1 MKKSKLSLGL
11 VTGFVASLAL
21 AGCGDVTK
29 KDNALLTYKGYDGT
43 TYDIVTEKMYQ
54 EYRKDSKVISTFYDK
69 VLEVL
74 IRDLFNSG
82 YSGTKSYATI
92 EALAKEDVKAA
103 KAKATE
109 NAKTNNTS
117 YDKEWDSILSGEG
130 VEDEK
135 ELLQKY
141 IYNQEKEVLEDDI
154 YASLNKN
161 DALKTK
167 WINTTLPYHI
177 RHILAKVDSGAS
189 DYTRGTISSTQAKAI
204 SDAGLALGLGND
216 TFGGVAKLYSE
227 DGSAATYGDVGLV
240 TNTATSS
247 GTFSMVTE
255 FQLAI
260 YIYDAIYKAQ
270 ADTAKVDQL
279 VNAEAKA
286 AFKNITRVPYAVF
299 KELASKNNGGYGDV
313 TDKDG
318 KQVGEGEE
326 AIYPR
331 NILWN
336 KYLNHHE
343 PFLITNDSIADE
355 DTAGNAVTPA
365 QVKELDANG
374 DPVVTIN
381 PNAYGA
387 ADASVVEATGNVTGF
402 RKASD
407 ILDGALVTKEAN
419 DGKLEANTLVLTD
432 EKGNPVFGVRSEYG
446 IHFIIIEKSA
456 FESTET
462 LKTYYQAYSPKQ
474 AEWNV
479 PAGTKTY
486 VNYAGFTD
494 SQMLERANAVKDAI
508 KGFDGTYQ
516 YQIFNYLMDATAFG
530 GTYKAADRFNISDAD
545 SDAAK
550 LLNEIKAYVTRQ
562 GEKNNY
568 DQSEG
573 YKLAWKNFL
582 DKFAQQSEER
592 SKYERII
599 PYGCA
604 IGFKQNLSAAEYEAL
619 YGIGGACYY
628 GKKVK

>member
-21 AGCGDVTK
+21 AGCGSVK
-29 KDNALLTYKGYDGT
+29 AKNNALLTYKGYDGT

-74 IRDLFNSG
+74 IRDLFKTN

-117 YDKEWDSILSGEG
+117 YDKEWDAILSGEG

-161 DALKTK
+161 DALKTQ
-167 WINTTLPYHI
+167 WISQTLPYHI
-177 RHILAKVDSGAS
+177 RHILAKVDSGAT
-189 DYTRGTISSTQAKAI
+189 DYTRGTISAAQAKTI
-204 SDAGLALGLGND
+204 SDAGLALGLAND

-240 TNTATSS
+240 TNKVSSS
-247 GTFSMVTE
+247 GSFSMVTE

-260 YIYDAIYKAQ
+260 YIYDAIYRNRGN
-270 ADTAKVDQL
+270 DAKVEML
-279 VNAEAKA
+279 VTDDAKD
-286 AFKNITRVPYAVF
+286 AFKKITRVPYAVF
-299 KELASKNNGGYGDV
+299 QELASKEKGGFGDV
-313 TDKDG
+313 TDLDG

-326 AIYPR
+326 AVYPR

-343 PFLITNDSIADE
+343 PFLITNDTIADK
-355 DTAGNAVTPA
+355 DTTGTAVTPA
-365 QVKELDANG
+365 QVKAGTAID
-374 DPVVTIN
+374 
-381 PNAYGA
+381 PNAVGA
-387 ADASVVEATGNVTGF
+387 ADGAIVAATGNVTGF

-407 ILDGALVTKEAN
+407 ILDGALVGT
-419 DGKLEANTLVLTD
+419 DKLEADTLVLTD
-432 EKGNPVFGVRSEYG
+432 EKGNPIFGVRSEYG

-456 FESTET
+456 FETVDT

-479 PAGTKTY
+479 PAGTSTY

-516 YQIFNYLMDATAFG
+516 YKIFEYLMDATAFG
-530 GTYKAADRFNISDAD
+530 GTYKAADRFNISDAN

-550 LLNEIKAYVTRQ
+550 LLSEINAYVTRQ
-562 GEKNNY
+562 KAKNNY
-568 DQSEG
+568 DQVEG
-573 YKLAWKNFL
+573 YALAWENFL
-582 DKFAQQSEER
+582 DKIEQQTEER
-592 SKYERII
+592 GKYERLI

-628 GKKVK
+628 GKKTK

>member
-29 KDNALLTYKGYDGT
+29 KNSALLTYKGYDGN
-43 TYDIVTEKMYQ
+43 TYDIVTEKMYA

-161 DALKTK
+161 DALKTQ
-167 WINTTLPYHI
+167 WIEKTLPYHI
-177 RHILAKVDSGAS
+177 RHILAKVDSGAT
-189 DYTRGTISSTQAKAI
+189 DYTRGTISAAQAKTI

-227 DGSAATYGDVGLV
+227 DGSASTYGDVGLV
-240 TNTATSS
+240 TNKVSSS
-247 GTFSMVTE
+247 GSFSMVTE

-270 ADTAKVDQL
+270 TDAAKVDEI
-279 VNAEAKA
+279 VTAEAKA
-286 AFKNITRVPYAVF
+286 AFDQITRVPYAVF
-299 KELASKNNGGYGDV
+299 KELASKENGGYGDV
-313 TDKDG
+313 TDYNS

-326 AIYPR
+326 CIYPR

-343 PFLITNDSIADE
+343 PFVITNDTIIDK
-355 DTAGNAVTPA
+355 DTNNNAVTPA
-365 QVKELDANG
+365 EVKAV
-374 DPVVTIN
+374 DPVTGEPVIRIE
-381 PNAYGA
+381 PNAVGP
-387 ADASVVEATGNVTGF
+387 ADTTIVEVTGNVTGF

-407 ILDGALVTKEAN
+407 VGLDALG
-419 DGKLEANTLVLTD
+419 DTLVLTD
-432 EKGNPVFGVRSEYG
+432 EKANPIFGVRSEYG

-456 FESTET
+456 FEETET

-516 YQIFNYLMDATAFG
+516 YKIFEYLMDATPFG
-530 GTYKAADRFNISDAD
+530 GTYKAIDRFNISDAE

-550 LLNEIKAYVTRQ
+550 LLAEINAYVTRQ
-562 GEKNNY
+562 KAKNDY
-568 DQSEG
+568 DQVEG
-573 YKLAWKNFL
+573 YSKAWENFL
-582 DKFAQQSEER
+582 DKFEQQSEER
-592 SKYERII
+592 SKYERLI

-604 IGFKQNLSAAEYEAL
+604 VGFKQNLSAAEYEAL

-628 GKKVK
+628 GNKTK

>member
-29 KDNALLTYKGYDGT
+29 KDNALLTYTGYDGT

-74 IRDLFNSG
+74 IRDLFESG
-82 YSGTKSYATI
+82 YSGAKNYATI

-109 NAKTNNTS
+109 NAKTNSTS
-117 YDKEWDSILSGEG
+117 YDKEWESILSGEG

-161 DALKTK
+161 DALKTQ
-167 WINTTLPYHI
+167 WIDTTLPYHI
-177 RHILAKVDSGAS
+177 RHILAKVDSGAT
-189 DYTRGTISSTQAKAI
+189 DYTRGTISAAQAKTI

-227 DGSAATYGDVGLV
+227 DGSASTYGDVGIV
-240 TNTATSS
+240 SNKVSSS
-247 GTFSMVTE
+247 GSFSMVTE

-270 ADTAKVDQL
+270 TDAAKVNKL
-279 VNAEAKA
+279 VTAEAKA
-286 AFKNITRVPYAVF
+286 AFANITRVPYEVF
-299 KELASKNNGGYGDV
+299 KMLASKANYGYGDV
-313 TDKDG
+313 TDLDG
-318 KQVGEGEE
+318 IQVGEGEE
-326 AIYPR
+326 AVYPR

-343 PFLITNDSIADE
+343 PFVITNETVGDFDKTGASLV
-355 DTAGNAVTPA
+355 DTTSAA
-365 QVKELDANG
+365 
-374 DPVVTIN
+374 TIQNSLEAIKALSPENYTNTVN
-381 PNAYGA
+381 PNGVGA
-387 ADASVVEATGNVTGF
+387 VDATITPVTGNVTGF

-407 ILDGALVTKEAN
+407 VGLTALG
-419 DGKLEANTLVLTD
+419 DTLVLTD
-432 EKGNPVFGVRSEYG
+432 EKANPIFGVRSEYG

-479 PAGTKTY
+479 DAGVKTY

-494 SQMLERANAVKDAI
+494 SQMLERANTVKDAI

-516 YQIFNYLMDATAFG
+516 YKIFEYLMDATAFG
-530 GTYKAADRFNISDAD
+530 GSYKAADRFNLGEAD
-545 SDAAK
+545 SEAAQ
-550 LLNEIKAYVTRQ
+550 LLSEISAYVTRQ
-562 GEKNNY
+562 KAKNEY
-568 DQSEG
+568 DQTEG
-573 YKLAWKNFL
+573 YSLAWENFL
-582 DKFAQQSEER
+582 DKIAEQEEER
-592 SKYERII
+592 GKYERII
-599 PYGCA
+599 PVGCA
-604 IGFKQNLSAAEYEAL
+604 IGFKEAGHEDL
-619 YGIGGACYY
+619 YKIGGACYY
-628 GKKVK
+628 GNKKQ

>member
-29 KDNALLTYKGYDGT
+29 KDSALLTYKGYDGN
-43 TYDIVTEKMYQ
+43 TYDIVTEKMYA

-161 DALKTK
+161 DKLKES
-167 WINTTLPYHI
+167 WIETTLPYHI

-189 DYTRGTISSTQAKAI
+189 EYTRGTISADQAKKI
-204 SDAGLALGLGND
+204 SDAGLALGLHNE
-216 TFGGVAKLYSE
+216 TFGGVAKLFSE
-227 DGSAATYGDVGLV
+227 DSSSSTYGDVGLV
-240 TNTATSS
+240 TNKASS
-247 GTFSMVTE
+247 TGSFSMVTE

-260 YIYDAIYKAQ
+260 YIYDAIYKGR
-270 ADTAKVDQL
+270 ADAEVNKLFDNEDGTKDTL
-279 VNAEAKA
+279 VANAKA
-286 AFKNITRVPYAVF
+286 AFANITAVPYDVF
-299 KELASKNNGGYGDV
+299 RQLASKANGGLGDV
-313 TDKDG
+313 TDYEG
-318 KQVGEGEE
+318 IQVGEGEE
-326 AIYPR
+326 AVYPR

-343 PFLITNDSIADE
+343 PFLITNDSID
-355 DTAGNAVTPA
+355 DTEITNTTDW
-365 QVKELDANG
+365 DA
-374 DPVVTIN
+374 IALQ
-381 PNAYGA
+381 PNSVGA
-387 ADASVVEATGNVTGF
+387 AVDPDIVAVDNGLTDPAFKKVTGF
-402 RKASD
+402 RPANKVG
-407 ILDGALVTKEAN
+407 LDALGDK
-419 DGKLEANTLVLTD
+419 LVLTD
-432 EKGNPVFGVRSEYG
+432 EKANPIFGVRSEYG

-474 AEWNV
+474 AEWDSSITT
-479 PAGTKTY
+479 PTY

-494 SQMLERANAVKDAI
+494 AQMLERANAVKDAI

-516 YQIFNYLMDATAFG
+516 YKIFDYLMDATNYG
-530 GTYKAADRFNISDAD
+530 GSYKAIDRFDLSNPE
-545 SDAAK
+545 AAQ
-550 LLNEIKAYVTRQ
+550 LLDEIKAYVTRQ
-562 GEKNNY
+562 AEKSDY
-568 DQSEG
+568 DQEEG
-573 YKLAWKNFL
+573 FNLAWSTFI
-582 DKFAQQSEER
+582 DKFNQQTAER
-592 SKYERII
+592 KKVRRLI

-604 IGFKQNLSAAEYEAL
+604 IGFKDGAHKDLYE
-619 YGIGGACYY
+619 IGGPCYY
-628 GKKVK
+628 GNKTK

>member
-21 AGCGDVTK
+21 AGCGSVK
-29 KDNALLTYKGYDGT
+29 AKNNALLTYKGYDGT

-74 IRDLFNSG
+74 IRDLFKTN

-117 YDKEWDSILSGEG
+117 YDKEWDAILSGEG

-161 DALKTK
+161 DALKTQ
-167 WINTTLPYHI
+167 WISQTLPYHI
-177 RHILAKVDSGAS
+177 RHILAKVDSGAT
-189 DYTRGTISSTQAKAI
+189 DYTRGTISAAQAKTI
-204 SDAGLALGLGND
+204 SDAGLALGLAND

-240 TNTATSS
+240 TNKVSSS
-247 GTFSMVTE
+247 GSFSMVTE

-260 YIYDAIYKAQ
+260 YIYDAIYRNRGN
-270 ADTAKVDQL
+270 DAKVEML
-279 VNAEAKA
+279 VTDDAKD
-286 AFKNITRVPYAVF
+286 AFKKITRVPYAVF
-299 KELASKNNGGYGDV
+299 QELASKEKGGFGDV
-313 TDKDG
+313 TDLDG

-326 AIYPR
+326 AVYPR

-343 PFLITNDSIADE
+343 PFLITNDTIADK
-355 DTAGNAVTPA
+355 DTTGTAVEPA
-365 QVKELDANG
+365 QVKAGTAID
-374 DPVVTIN
+374 
-381 PNAYGA
+381 PNAVGD
-387 ADASVVEATGNVTGF
+387 ADATIVAATGNVTGF

-407 ILDGALVTKEAN
+407 ILDGALVGT
-419 DGKLEANTLVLTD
+419 DKLEADTLVLTD
-432 EKGNPVFGVRSEYG
+432 EKGNPIFGVRSEYG

-456 FESTET
+456 FETVDT

-479 PAGTKTY
+479 PAGTSTY

-516 YQIFNYLMDATAFG
+516 YKIFEYLMDATAFG
-530 GTYKAADRFNISDAD
+530 GTYKAADRFNISDAN

-550 LLNEIKAYVTRQ
+550 LLSEINAYVTRQ
-562 GEKNNY
+562 KAKNNY
-568 DQSEG
+568 DQVEG
-573 YKLAWKNFL
+573 YALAWENFL
-582 DKFAQQSEER
+582 DKIEQQTEER
-592 SKYERII
+592 GKYERLI

-628 GKKVK
+628 GKKTK

>member
-29 KDNALLTYKGYDGT
+29 KDNALLTYTGYDGT

-74 IRDLFNSG
+74 IRDLFASG

-109 NAKTNNTS
+109 NAKTNSTS
-117 YDKEWDSILSGEG
+117 YDKEWESILSGEG

-161 DALKTK
+161 DALKTQ
-167 WINTTLPYHI
+167 WIEKTLPYHI
-177 RHILAKVDSGAS
+177 RHILAKVDSGAT
-189 DYTRGTISSTQAKAI
+189 DYTRGTISASQAKTI
-204 SDAGLALGLGND
+204 SDAGLALGLGNE

-240 TNTATSS
+240 SNKVSS
-247 GTFSMVTE
+247 TGSFSMVTE

-270 ADTAKVDQL
+270 TDATKVDRL
-279 VNAEAKA
+279 VTAEAKA
-286 AFKNITRVPYAVF
+286 AFDTITRVPYAVF
-299 KELASKNNGGYGDV
+299 KELASKANGGYGDV
-313 TDKDG
+313 TDLDG
-318 KQVGEGEE
+318 IQVGEGEE
-326 AIYPR
+326 AVYPR

-343 PFLITNDSIADE
+343 PFVITNDTIADK
-355 DTAGNAVTPA
+355 DVDGNAVTPA
-365 QVKELDANG
+365 QIKADPTLKIDANA
-374 DPVVTIN
+374 V
-381 PNAYGA
+381 GA
-387 ADASVVEATGNVTGF
+387 ADASIVAVDTAAARIKKTGF
-402 RKASD
+402 RKANEVG
-407 ILDGALVTKEAN
+407 LDALGE
-419 DGKLEANTLVLTD
+419 TLILTD
-432 EKGNPVFGVRSEYG
+432 ENLNPIFGVRSDYG

-479 PAGTKTY
+479 PAGTSTY

-508 KGFDGTYQ
+508 KGFDGTYS
-516 YQIFNYLMDATAFG
+516 YKIFEYLMDATAFG
-530 GTYKAADRFNISDAD
+530 GTYKAADRFNLGEAD
-545 SDAAK
+545 SEAAK
-550 LLNEIKAYVTRQ
+550 LLSEINAYVTRQ
-562 GEKNNY
+562 KAKNDY
-568 DQSEG
+568 DQVEG
-573 YKLAWKNFL
+573 YALAWENFL
-582 DKFAQQSEER
+582 DKFEQQEEER

-604 IGFKQNLSAAEYEAL
+604 VGFKAAGNEDL
-619 YGIGGACYY
+619 YKIGGACYY
-628 GKKVK
+628 GNKKQ